1 MRVSSLRRHLGKAHQ
16 LGKRQIVAA
25 SPTGQRALHAEGS
38 RAPPARRPRGEPRTK
53 SVGSASGCS
62 EGEIVRPEASA
73 PTTTA
78 RLGEL
83 FRARSNRSPRRPL
96 DLKTRPGPGATGARG
111 VHLTWRSGPGPR
123 GPGRGAAGRATE
135 FSVVPLASASDS
147 PAHTMAICVPT
158 SSTEKGGR
166 SLRRHPGQAHQLGKR
181 QSVAASPTGQ
191 ERVARRGEH
200 SDSAS
205 RGRLA
210 HVMVG
215 QAGPTCERKE
225 LETPSWTSTPA
236 WQATERR
243 GEPNGPR
250 ARRTPR
256 RTQ

>member
-1 MRVSSLRRHLGKAHQ
+1 MSVSSWRRHLGKAHQ
-16 LGKRQIVAA
+16 LGKRQTRIVAA
-25 SPTGQRALHAEGS
+25 SPTGQSALHAEGS

-53 SVGSASGCS
+53 SVGSASGCR
-62 EGEIVRPEASA
+62 EGEIVGPEASA

-83 FRARSNRSPRRPL
+83 VRARSDRSPQRPL
-96 DLKTRPGPGATGARG
+96 DLKTRPGPGATRACG

-147 PAHTMAICVPT
+147 PAHTMAICVAS
-158 SSTEKGGR
+158 SSTEMGGR
-166 SLRRHPGQAHQLGKR
+166 SLRRHPGQAHQ
-181 QSVAASPTGQ
+181 
-191 ERVARRGEH
+191 
-200 SDSAS
+200 
-205 RGRLA
+205 
-210 HVMVG
+210 
-215 QAGPTCERKE
+215 
-225 LETPSWTSTPA
+225 A